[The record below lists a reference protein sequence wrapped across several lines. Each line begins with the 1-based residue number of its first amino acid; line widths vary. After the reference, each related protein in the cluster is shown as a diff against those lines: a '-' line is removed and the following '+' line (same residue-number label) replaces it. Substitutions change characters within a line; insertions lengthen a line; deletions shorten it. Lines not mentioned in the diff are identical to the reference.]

1 MPLFP
6 YQETGVEYLLSGN
19 RRLLFDDPGLGKTA
33 QTITALSRSPE
44 SCPTLIVC
52 PAYVKRTWEA
62 EAVKWN
68 LRRKTN
74 VLFGKGQFRWPL
86 PGEVNIVN
94 PDIFPTSTDDIV
106 WGAPKGLRVVYDEAH
121 MYKSKSA
128 YRTKAAIALS
138 KAAIAAGGSVWG
150 LTGSPIMSYPDDL
163 WVMLTVLR
171 LEQDAYGRRTN
182 FDYLFNKTMKMDR
195 GFWKTSWGEPRPE
208 ASSRLA
214 SVGLGRSRI
223 DVLPDLPRKT
233 YSVQTVDVKST
244 ASAIDLTDEE
254 MEEQWGATLQRA
266 IGNERAALAK
276 AKAQSALEWIEAESA
291 THPIVV
297 FTYHTEAAKVF
308 EKLGPV
314 ITGATATDVR
324 NKLIEGFQSGEYR
337 VITGTIGAM
346 GVGVTLHKSYHAVFI
361 DRDYQP
367 SANIQAEDRVC
378 RIGQVHP
385 VLITDVLSNNKL
397 DMQVSKILAK
407 KTKTIESSV
416 EAARVRS

>member
-33 QTITALSRSPE
+33 QTITALTRTPE
-44 SCPTLIVC
+44 SDPTLIVC

-62 EAVKWN
+62 EAVKWG
-68 LRRKTN
+68 LGRKTN

-106 WGAPKGLRVVYDEAH
+106 WNAPKNMRLVFDEVH
-121 MYKSKSA
+121 MYKSKTA
-128 YRTKAAIALS
+128 YRTRAAIAMRKATVS
-138 KAAIAAGGSVWG
+138 KGGSVWG

-163 WVMLTVLR
+163 WVMLTVLG

-208 ASSRLA
+208 ASARLS
-214 SVGLGRSRI
+214 SVGLGRSRVK
-223 DVLPDLPRKT
+223 VLPDLPTKT
-233 YSVQTVDVKST
+233 YAVQTVNVKHRS
-244 ASAIDLTDEE
+244 SPIEMTDEE
-254 MEEQWGATLQRA
+254 MEEQWGTVLQRT
-266 IGNERAALAK
+266 IGNARAALAIDK
-276 AKAQSALEWIEAESA
+276 ARSVLEWVEAESE

-324 NKLIEGFQSGEYR
+324 NKLIAGFQNGEYK

-367 SANIQAEDRVC
+367 SANTQAEDRIC

-385 VLITDVLSNNKL
+385 VLITDVLSDNKL
-397 DMQVSKILAK
+397 DMQVAKILAK
-407 KTKTIESSV
+407 KTNIINASV
-416 EAARVRS
+416 EAARV